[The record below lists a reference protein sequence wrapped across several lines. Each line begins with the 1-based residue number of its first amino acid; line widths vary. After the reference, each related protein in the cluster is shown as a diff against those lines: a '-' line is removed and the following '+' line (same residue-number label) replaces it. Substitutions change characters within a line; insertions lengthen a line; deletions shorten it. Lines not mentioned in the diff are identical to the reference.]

1 MSEKIEKIFQ
11 QAESVKPITEVS
23 KQYTPEEL
31 AEIEKERSET
41 ERGLFEEGADY
52 KTGTGTGDRKLIAT
66 QEQIQKIHED
76 EEKFSAQKLHNK
88 LTEEP
93 PVKKEGIKIS
103 DIQNVKTTKKG
114 IKIIENPMKEEEVAV
129 SHSWKGFKIIPKII
143 PKSDSEIETL
153 RRKKPPEDKYDEKKI
168 VEKFLWGSAEA
179 SQQERI
185 DLEKR
190 ISILETE
197 IANMWSGRL
206 NLHEQDIL
214 ANKEKEYQQLTSQ
227 LGQKKQIENEAWH
240 KLTEWELGIMNPE
253 VKNELLQT
261 IEGNEPLS
269 KRKQRIEEERERI
282 KKNLNI
288 IDDEYAT
295 QIAHKGGQQGTHLT
309 TGRHGTS
316 ITGNFSPEEAPE
328 KFYDAT
334 TDTHGG
340 KVSYG
345 KRPRKSAGGKT
356 IRKS

>member
-1 MSEKIEKIFQ
+1 MSEKIKPNFE
-11 QAESVKPITEVS
+11 QAETVKPLTEAS
-23 KQYTPEEL
+23 KDYTPEEL
-31 AEIEKERSET
+31 AEIEKERSKT
-41 ERGLFEEGADY
+41 ELELFEEGADY
-52 KTGTGTGDRKLIAT
+52 KTNTETREKKLVAT
-66 QEQIQKIHED
+66 QEQIRKIHED
-76 EEKFSAQKLHNK
+76 AEKISAQKLHNK

-114 IKIIENPMKEEEVAV
+114 IKIIGNPMKDEEVEV
-129 SHSWKGFKIIPKII
+129 SHSWKSFKII

-153 RRKKPPEDKYDEKKI
+153 RRKKPPKDKYDEKKI
-168 VEKFLWGSAEA
+168 VEKFLWRSAEA

-240 KLTEWELGIMNPE
+240 KLTEWELDIMNPG

-261 IEGNEPLS
+261 IKGNEPLS
-269 KRKQRIEEERERI
+269 KRKQRIEEEKERL

-288 IDDEYAT
+288 VDEGYAT

-309 TGRHGTS
+309 TGKHGTS

-334 TDTHGG
+334 ADTHGG